1 MWKVYK
7 SLCIVILFLEKYLPW
22 NVFVEI
28 LYFLANCICNHIED
42 DITRV
47 KQINIKL
54 LTDVQHIKTRL
65 LLDMATYSTKQI
77 GDVNPF
83 ISNLY
88 INIYAHE
95 YICLYLCIYK
105 INLSKYLKESFQA
118 DGPQPE
124 TNRERL

>member
-1 MWKVYK
+1 MHSYIVFGEIPCLECFRRN
-7 SLCIVILFLEKYLPW
+7 SL
-22 NVFVEI
+22 
-28 LYFLANCICNHIED
+28 FLANCICNHIED